1 MVNLSPINKM
11 RLYAVLFLAITNLYI
26 YLLLDAERQLKI
38 SLTYYLMIVTAVFI
52 VWRGRTIRKREE
64 QPDWL

>member
-1 MVNLSPINKM
+1 MVKLSPVNKM

-26 YLLLDAERQLKI
+26 YLFLDAERQLKI
-38 SLTYYLMIVTAVFI
+38 SLTYYLLIVTAVFI
-52 VWRGRTIRKREE
+52 AWRGRTIRKRRE